1 MESNQLYL
9 FIITVILAVGFIPF
23 KVLIHIFHKN
33 KKNQKEL

>member
-1 MESNQLYL
+1 MNSNQLYL
-9 FIITVILAVGFIPF
+9 FITLVIIAVGFIPF